1 MLFPL
6 RRVFCFRKNIQTQPA
21 RPTMR
26 ALLLTFLLLLSNAL
40 CATDVSGVIS
50 ANTTWTLA
58 GSPYVMT
65 GDIEVRALL
74 IVEPGVQI
82 KVAAL
87 KSMTVHPEGRL
98 VAGGTS
104 ALPILMTSIRDVAA
118 GTPMAGD
125 WGYLHIIGNP
135 SNALPSELRF
145 FRMRFGKALKLESAS
160 PLLRQCVFEGQLEA
174 AILMDLNSSPTG
186 EDLSASGNG
195 INGIVVPAGVL
206 DGQTRWSIRSLPYVV
221 RGGLLHVGAKPLAL
235 QFLRTTL
242 ALAPKASGTLRL
254 SLADPAPSTITI
266 TLSSSAASVATA
278 PLTVRIAQ
286 DQYSVD
292 VPVSAFAPGS
302 AEITAA
308 APGMNSPVA
317 TVTVAPLPSIYL
329 DSVSA
334 SVGLNRSST
343 VGLSLNSPA
352 PAGGLNVLLGAVP
365 SGKINAPTGLL
376 LPTQGN
382 AVNFQIAGLALGSVA
397 LKASAEGY
405 ISAEIPIE
413 VVPLSMA
420 FSDPVQ
426 VPIGTRNTTLQL
438 SHPALAGGGSV
449 SLSSDNPTVLTVPAS
464 VTFPGLSNSARIPMQ
479 GLTEGTATVTAS
491 NPEYGQTSTLVRV
504 EKIAANFDIAT
515 TRIPIGMQESYAIRL
530 NGAAPNEGL
539 SFALTS
545 SDPAIASVTPAVI
558 TIVPGQSF
566 STVKAQIAVHS
577 VGQVMITASN
587 STTQSAILAVDALA
601 RGQFVF
607 SAPSLVL
614 GNVSQSHQVR
624 VGIFAGGGLYYPQ
637 TPLAVQFSVSDPTKL
652 TAELYSDGLRAN
664 DPMLLSGL
672 ANTTTAVSVQ
682 AIFPEVLPAAKPLLV
697 TVVDPTIE
705 FNDLD
710 GIRGLASGR
719 DDFYLTWRVPG
730 SSDIMQT
737 PSANQ
742 TLALSVVDAAPA
754 GIIDGFYEAANG
766 STLGNTVSFSTAT
779 NRSSSRFVSAPTA
792 LGDYKV
798 RATSAI
804 FGSFT
809 SSIQR
814 VKGFNV
820 QFTRARA
827 TLGKGMR
834 TGFGAIA
841 VERRVGATA
850 QTLSTPLTVTLQNS
864 DPSRVGAPSSVT
876 IPAFSSA
883 AAVDLTGLELT
894 QAVTLS
900 ATAPAYE
907 SGAAL
912 NLKVVDPTVQIRTF
926 FPTIYTDGGRARIF
940 FDLTVPPDPD
950 VVTQF
955 PAPSLSLGVSVQDL
969 NPADIVS
976 GIYAAPTGGAPVNS
990 IGVNFQTGQIQAYLG
1005 EPISA
1010 GSLRV
1015 RASLADNPGSP
1026 WTSNLIQ
1033 ILVNQVQL
1041 EEPSYTVMKG
1051 LKRLIR
1057 TRPLGPVGPNVM
1069 AGLSCA
1075 QTSICS
1081 VTPPSLLVY
1090 GDPQF
1095 NLLGAALGSTTLTL
1109 QTTPA
1114 TYGTQTRPVNVVPLA
1129 MTFIDS
1135 GPVQF
1140 RRSNAPIPSGGG
1152 TLQGWSAG
1160 FVSPN
1165 VAPQDLDVSIELV
1178 EQNPIGAA
1186 SLDSTPLA
1194 LNIAENYAATDP
1206 GGYQGFRVNYAAIGT
1221 YKFKVTIPGVGVYTS
1236 PAQSTLKF
1244 ESSDCRVQ
1252 VGQGYK
1258 VAVQLNTT
1266 LAANTSLPITGACTP
1281 ANACTSEGITTL
1293 LPGESSVLAYIRGGV
1308 PQEYAA
1314 DLSFNS
1320 AVLGMAQRSVRVL
1333 PASFSAGPSVNP
1345 MTIGASNQG
1354 FIGIYTNYN
1363 GGSGCVER
1371 DQLAATP
1378 MTFQLSSSNPAVIT
1392 VPNAVTMAVNTGQV
1406 EFPITAL
1413 SVGTAILT
1421 ATFPGIG
1428 SESFQVTVT
1437 Q

>member
-6 RRVFCFRKNIQTQPA
+6 RHVFCLRKNIQTQPA

-87 KSMTVHPEGRL
+87 KGMKVYPEGRL

-104 ALPILMTSIRDVAA
+104 ALPIVMTSIRDVAA

-174 AILMDLNSSPTG
+174 AIVMDLKSSPTG
-186 EDLSASGNG
+186 ADLTATGNG

-206 DGQTRWSIRSLPYVV
+206 DGQARWSIRSLPYVV
-221 RGGLLHVGAKPLAL
+221 RGGLLHVGEKPPAL
-235 QFLRTTL
+235 QFVHDNL
-242 ALAPKASGTLRL
+242 ALAPKATGTLQLR
-254 SLADPAPSTITI
+254 LADPAPSTITV
-266 TLSSSAASVATA
+266 TLSSSAATVATV
-278 PLTVRIAQ
+278 PLTTSIAQ
-286 DQYSVD
+286 DQYTVD
-292 VPVSAFAPGS
+292 VPVSAFAPGT
-302 AEITAA
+302 ALITAT

-317 TVTVAPLPSIYL
+317 TLTVAPLPSIFL
-329 DSVSA
+329 NPA
-334 SVGLNRSST
+334 NATVGLNRSTTLS
-343 VGLSLNSPA
+343 LSLNSPA
-352 PAGGLNVLLGAVP
+352 PVGGLEVLLNALPTGR
-365 SGKINAPTGLL
+365 INAPSGLL
-376 LPTQGN
+376 IATSSGGN
-382 AVNFQIAGLALGSVA
+382 FFNVSGLSIGSTVMN
-397 LKASAEGY
+397 ASAQGY
-405 ISAEIPIE
+405 VSASLPIE

-420 FSDPVQ
+420 FSDPVL
-426 VPIGTRNTTLQL
+426 VPIGTRNTNLQL
-438 SHPALAGGGSV
+438 SHPALAGGGIIT
-449 SLSSDNPTVLTVPAS
+449 LSSSNPAVLSVPATA
-464 VTFPGLSNSARIPMQ
+464 TFPGLGNSARIPMQ
-479 GLTEGTATVTAS
+479 GLTEGTATVTANS
-491 NPEYGQTSTLVRV
+491 AEYGQTSTLVRV
-504 EKIAANFDIAT
+504 EKLAANFDTAA
-515 TRIPIGMQESYAIRL
+515 TRIPIGMIESYAIRL

-558 TIVPGQSF
+558 TIVPGQYL
-566 STVKAQIAVHS
+566 STVKARITVHG
-577 VGQVMITASN
+577 VGPVTITANN
-587 STTQSAILAVDALA
+587 STTQPAILAVDALA

-607 SAPSLVL
+607 SAPSLLL

-624 VGIFAGGGLYYPQ
+624 VSIFAGGGLYYPQ

-664 DPMLLSGL
+664 DPVLLSGL
-672 ANTTTAVSVQ
+672 ANTTSAVSVQ
-682 AIFPEVLPAAKPLLV
+682 AIFPEVLPAAMPLLV
-697 TVVDPTIE
+697 TVLDPVVA

-754 GIIDGFYEAANG
+754 GIVDGFYEAANG

-779 NRSSSRFVSAPTA
+779 NRSSTRYVGAPTA

-798 RATSAI
+798 RATSAS
-804 FGSFT
+804 FGAFT
-809 SSIQR
+809 SATQSVQ
-814 VKGFNV
+814 GFNLH
-820 QFTRARA
+820 FTRASA

-876 IPAFSSA
+876 IPAFTSA
-883 AAVDLTGLELT
+883 AAIDLTGLELT

-926 FPTIYTDGGRARIF
+926 YPTVFTDAGRTLIF
-940 FDLTVPPDPD
+940 FDLIVPPGSD
-950 VVTQF
+950 VVSQF
-955 PAPSLSLGVSVQDL
+955 PAPSLSLGVSVLDL

-990 IGVNFQTGQIQAYLG
+990 IGVNFQTGEIQAYLG

-1015 RASLADNPGSP
+1015 RASLAGNPGSP

-1033 ILVNQVQL
+1033 VLVNQVQL
-1041 EEPSYTVMKG
+1041 EEPSYSVMKG
-1051 LKRLIR
+1051 LKQLVRVR
-1057 TRPLGPVGPNVM
+1057 TLGPVGPNVM

-1081 VTPPSLLVY
+1081 VTPPSLSVY
-1090 GDPQF
+1090 GGSEF
-1095 NLLGAALGSTTLTL
+1095 NLLGVALGSTTVTL
-1109 QTTPA
+1109 QSTPA
-1114 TYGTQTRPVNVVPLA
+1114 TYGTQTRPVNVVPGA
-1129 MTFIDS
+1129 MTFVDN
-1135 GPVQF
+1135 GPSHF
-1140 RRSNAPIPSGGG
+1140 RSSNAPVLNRGGTPSGW
-1152 TLQGWSAG
+1152 TVG
-1160 FVSPN
+1160 FLSPN
-1165 VAPQDLDVSIELV
+1165 VAPQNLDISIELV
-1178 EQNPIGAA
+1178 DQNPPGSAN
-1186 SLDSTPLA
+1186 LESTPLA
-1194 LNIAENYAATDP
+1194 LTMLENNSEAPYQ
-1206 GGYQGFRVNYAAIGT
+1206 GGYSGFSVNYAAIGT
-1221 YKFKVTIPGVGVYTS
+1221 YKFRATVPGVGVFTS
-1236 PAQSTLKF
+1236 PVQSTMKF
-1244 ESSDCRVQ
+1244 QGSDCGGA

-1266 LAANTSLPITGACTP
+1266 LAANTPLPIMAACTP
-1281 ANACTSEGITTL
+1281 ANACAQEGTMTL
-1293 LPGESSVLAYIRGGV
+1293 LPGESTARGYILGGV
-1308 PQEYAA
+1308 PQEGSIA
-1314 DLSFNS
+1314 LRFNS
-1320 AVLGMAQRSVRVL
+1320 PVLGMTQCGIYVL
-1333 PASFSAGPSVNP
+1333 PPTFYASPSLST
-1345 MTIGASNQG
+1345 MRIGASNQG
-1354 FIGIYTNYN
+1354 RIQIYASGY
-1363 GGSGCVER
+1363 GGQEAVS
-1371 DQLAATP
+1371 P
-1378 MTFQLSSSNPAVIT
+1378 MSFQLSSSNPAVIT
-1392 VPNAVTMAVNTGQV
+1392 VPNTVTMAVNTGVV

-1413 SVGTAILT
+1413 TVGTATVT